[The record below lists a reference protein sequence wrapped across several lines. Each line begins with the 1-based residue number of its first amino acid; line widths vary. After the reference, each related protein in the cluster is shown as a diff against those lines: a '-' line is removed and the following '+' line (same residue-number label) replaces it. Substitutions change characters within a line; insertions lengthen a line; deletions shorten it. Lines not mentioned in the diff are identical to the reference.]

1 MLVSG
6 SKNRY
11 ILDRKEAVNSLTLNF
26 GPQHPAAHG
35 VLRLIL
41 KLEGER
47 IVDVDTHIGLLHRG
61 TERLI
66 ESKTYLLS
74 LPYFDRLDYVSVLV
88 QEHAYCLAVERI
100 EGLSNFMQK
109 TSQIRTSFDE
119 LTRILNHLLA
129 ISCHALDVG
138 SMSSLF
144 WAFEEREGIMEFYE
158 AVSGAR
164 VHAAY
169 YRPGIVNYAIDP
181 EVKEDIITYLF
192 SFFNFLNNMSDLL
205 TNNIIWKKRL
215 INVGTIDYFKA
226 RTYGLTGVLLRSTG
240 AKKDTRTSKRTT
252 YGSYIWAGLSSFV
265 TTNGDCYDRYNLRMA
280 EMHESA
286 GLVYKI
292 LSRMCPHRKMHNSK
306 YKIFYGNSHNRNLGE
321 GKISMEH
328 LIRHF
333 KIWSEGEEVSKGHA
347 IQTVESPKGELSVT
361 LFSNGSSKAERCKIK
376 SPAYNNLQLL
386 NTIAKGTF
394 LTDLVTLIGTIDI
407 VFGEIDR

>member
-1 MLVSG
+1 M
-6 SKNRY
+6 
-11 ILDRKEAVNSLTLNF
+11 TLNF

-66 ESKTYLLS
+66 ESKTYLLA

-88 QEHAYCLAVERI
+88 QEHAYCLAVERL

-109 TSQIRTSFDE
+109 TSQIRTAFDE

-129 ISCHALDVG
+129 VSCHALDVG

-144 WAFEEREGIMEFYE
+144 WAFEEREDIMEFYE

-164 VHAAY
+164 VHAAF
-169 YRPGIVNYAIDP
+169 YRPKIVNYTIDP
-181 EVKEDIITYLF
+181 KIKNKILEFT
-192 SFFNFLNNMSDLL
+192 SRFFAFVNNMAELL

-226 RTYGLTGVLLRSTG
+226 RSYGLTGVMLRSTG
-240 AKKDTRTSKRTT
+240 AKKDVRAAKRTT
-252 YGSYIWAGLSSFV
+252 YGSYIWAGMSSYV
-265 TTNGDCYDRYNLRMA
+265 SHNGDSYDRYNLRMS
-280 EMHESA
+280 ELYESSNIIYR
-286 GLVYKI
+286 V
-292 LSRMCPHRKMHNSK
+292 LSKMSPYRKMSNSK
-306 YKIFYGNSHNRNLGE
+306 YKIFYGNSNNRNIGE
-321 GKISMEH
+321 GRISMEH

-333 KIWSEGEEVSKGHA
+333 KIWSEGEPVVRGHSM
-347 IQTVESPKGELSVT
+347 QTVESPKGELTVT
-361 LFSNGSSKAERCKIK
+361 LVSNGSSKAERCKIK

-386 NTIAKGTF
+386 NTLAKGTF
-394 LTDLVTLIGTIDI
+394 LSDLVTLIGTIDI